1 MSFTW
6 TKLFRS
12 YDIDKFTGTD
22 SGVDGDPNRYSYV
35 KQDGTRTIT
44 DQREKFMMESE
55 PSFLGY
61 HTNDMRS
68 AFPFRKFE
76 DLEQAKTHFNLE
88 PHPVHSDRVMGV
100 RFALHDEHSLKMTIE
115 FYNKQDWQSF
125 VEVNHDGQEPITH
138 GMKQFQVNWEYDKD
152 YPGRFEDLGELAQ
165 WV

>member
-22 SGVDGDPNRYSYV
+22 TGVDGDPNRYSYV
-35 KQDGTRTIT
+35 KQDGTRAIT

-55 PSFLGY
+55 RSFLGY

-76 DLEQAKTHFNLE
+76 DLEQAKTHFKLL
-88 PHPVHSDRVMGV
+88 V
-100 RFALHDEHSLKMTIE
+100 SLAC
-115 FYNKQDWQSF
+115 
-125 VEVNHDGQEPITH
+125 TH
-138 GMKQFQVNWEYDKD
+138 IS
-152 YPGRFEDLGELAQ
+152 RA
-165 WV
+165 